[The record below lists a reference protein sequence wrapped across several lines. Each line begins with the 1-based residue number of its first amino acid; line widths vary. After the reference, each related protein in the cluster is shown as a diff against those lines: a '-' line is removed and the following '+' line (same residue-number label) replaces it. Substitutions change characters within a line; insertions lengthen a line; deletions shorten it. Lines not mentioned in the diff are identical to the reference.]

1 MILNNELLLMQE
13 LRFNL
18 TIHNPFRALEG
29 LLIDIKTR
37 YSLDVDSWRP
47 EIDEFLGKVYLT
59 NSILIYSPS
68 QIALAAIIHA
78 ASKQQA
84 NVDSYV
90 TEKLFLGQSDEAVRH
105 IINCVRSDH
114 NHHISVLCNCKL
126 TITKQFYSLD
136 IFA

>member
-18 TIHNPFRALEG
+18 TIHNPYRALEG

-37 YSLDVDSWRP
+37 FPTLAVDNWRSEIETFLDQ
-47 EIDEFLGKVYLT
+47 IYLT

-78 ASKQQA
+78 ASKVQQ

-90 TEKLFLGQSDEAVRH
+90 TEKLFHGQTQEAIKH
-105 IINCVRSDH
+105 IITCVRSDH
-114 NHHISVLCNCKL
+114 NHVKYNKCDVFLLEISALW
-126 TITKQFYSLD
+126 
-136 IFA
+136 

>member
-13 LRFNL
+13 LRFHL
-18 TIHNPFRALEG
+18 TVHNPYRALEG

-37 YSLDVDSWRP
+37 FPTLAVDNWRSEIETFLDQ
-47 EIDEFLGKVYLT
+47 IYLT

-78 ASKQQA
+78 ASLHQA
-84 NVDSYV
+84 NVDTYV

-105 IINCVRSDH
+105 IITCVR
-114 NHHISVLCNCKL
+114 
-126 TITKQFYSLD
+126 
-136 IFA
+136 